1 LPTARIDGIDLA
13 YEVAGTG
20 PRVLFLN
27 GSGGTMAQSRPLLGL
42 VGDGVE
48 LLAFDQRGLG
58 ASGPAPAPYDM
69 ARCAADALGL
79 LDAVG
84 WDTAVVLG
92 VSFGG
97 MVAQE
102 LAVTAP
108 GRVERLAL
116 LCTSPGGA
124 GGSSYPLHE
133 LDGMAPE
140 QLAEI
145 RRTLLDSRFDEAW
158 LEGHPGDRRLIEM
171 MTSADVVEEPAVTA
185 GRRAQMAARRGHDVW
200 DRLGAIACPAFVGCG
215 RYDPIAPLVNSEA
228 IVSRIPDAE
237 LHIYEGGH
245 PFFVQDPKAL
255 PEIRKFLLGP
265 GR

>member
-1 LPTARIDGIDLA
+1 MPSARIDGVDLA
-13 YEVAGTG
+13 YEVVGNG

-27 GSGGTMAQSRPLLGL
+27 GSGGTLEQSRPLLGL
-42 VGDGVE
+42 VGEGVE

-58 ASGPAPAPYDM
+58 ASGPAPGPYDM

-79 LDAVG
+79 LDVVG
-84 WDTAVVLG
+84 WDTSLVLG

-108 GRVERLAL
+108 GRVERLVL

-133 LDGMAPE
+133 LEEMPLDQRTE
-140 QLAEI
+140 L
-145 RRTLLDSRFDEAW
+145 RRRLLDDRFDDAW
-158 LEGHPGDRRLIEM
+158 LDGHPADRKF
-171 MTSADVVEEPAVTA
+171 VELLTTFDTDEGPEVTA
-185 GRRAQMAARRGHDVW
+185 GRRAQMAARRAHDVW
-200 DRLGAIACPAFVGCG
+200 DRLGAITCPTFVGCG
-215 RYDPIAPLVNSEA
+215 RYDPIAPPVNSEA

-237 LHIYEGGH
+237 LHVYEGGH
-245 PFFVQDPKAL
+245 PFFVQDPAAL
-255 PEIRKFLLGP
+255 PEIRAFLHGQ